1 MLIEYPVVYFS
12 DTDAETAIALRQP
25 TLAEDIARL
34 TGLPVE
40 RRATCARRSTNCL
53 PTPGRRTPP
62 GWSPGLIAGTC

>member
-1 MLIEYPVVYFS
+1 MVYFG

-40 RRATCARRSTNCL
+40 RRAEGSCSSTPRGTSPTSGSPAAAERSTVPL
-53 PTPGRRTPP
+53 G
-62 GWSPGLIAGTC
+62 